1 MTLTYRFLVGLAGA
15 GSAAILLG
23 AFGFQYIGGL
33 EPCAMCLWQRWPHAI
48 AIGIAALGLTVPR
61 AFFALAGALNMA
73 VSAGL
78 AIFHS
83 GVERHWWIGPS
94 SCTSR
99 GVDLTAGDCGLLDPT
114 CGSAIVLCDQI
125 PWAMFGLSMANYN
138 IFGSLVLMVIWLMA
152 AKRAL
157 SRFGNI

>member
-1 MTLTYRFLVGLAGA
+1 MTLTYRLLVGLAGV

-33 EPCAMCLWQRWPHAI
+33 DPCAMCLWQRWPHAI
-48 AIGIAALGLTVPR
+48 AIGIAGLGLLASR
-61 AFFALAGALNMA
+61 AIFALAGALTMA
-73 VSAGL
+73 VSTGIAF
-78 AIFHS
+78 FHS

-99 GVDLTAGDCGLLDPT
+99 GVDLTGGDCGLLDPT

-138 IFGSLVLMVIWLMA
+138 VIGSLVLMAIWLLA
-152 AKRAL
+152 AKKAL
-157 SRFGNI
+157 EPGS

>member
-1 MTLTYRFLVGLAGA
+1 MTLTYRFLVALAGA

-23 AFGFQYIGGL
+23 AFGFQHIGGL
-33 EPCAMCLWQRWPHAI
+33 EPCAMCFWQRWPHAI
-48 AIGIAALGLTVPR
+48 AIAIAALGLALPR
-61 AFFALAGALNMA
+61 AFIALAGALNMA

-83 GVERHWWIGPS
+83 GVERQWWIGPS

-99 GVDLTAGDCGLLDPT
+99 GVDLTSGDCGLLDPT
-114 CGSAIVLCDQI
+114 CGTAIVLCDQI

-138 IFGSLVLMVIWLMA
+138 VFGSLALMGVWLLA
-152 AKRAL
+152 AKKAY
-157 SRFGNI
+157 SISD

>member
-1 MTLTYRFLVGLAGA
+1 MTLTYRLLVFLAGA

-33 EPCAMCLWQRWPHAI
+33 DPCAMCLWQRWPHAI
-48 AIGIAALGLTVPR
+48 AIGIAGLGLLASR
-61 AFFALAGALNMA
+61 AIFALAGALTMA
-73 VSAGL
+73 VSTGIAF
-78 AIFHS
+78 FHS

-99 GVDLTAGDCGLLDPT
+99 GVDLTSGDCGLLDPT

-138 IFGSLVLMVIWLMA
+138 VVGSLVLMMIWLMA
-152 AKRAL
+152 AAR
-157 SRFGNI
+157 SFGRS